1 MDFNGLLETL
11 KRNREQPTI
20 EEEALQNNEC
30 PYDAWNLKVNER
42 GERTCPV
49 CGRIWD

>member
-1 MDFNGLLETL
+1 MDFNGILETL

-20 EEEALQNNEC
+20 EEEALANNEC
-30 PYDAWNLKVNER
+30 PFDSWTLKVNER

-49 CGRIWD
+49 CGRHFD